1 MSQSPDLNNWSVTTR
16 ENDVMPTVDTLSTRL
31 AIHNLLAEHSAD
43 SFAEEVRAGLTAT
56 PKTLPPKYFY
66 DALGSYLFEAICQLP
81 EYYLTRAE
89 TEIFQRH
96 AAEIVTALPTLTSIA
111 EFGSGSAVK
120 SRYLI
125 AALLQQQAELHYQ
138 PIDISP
144 DILMQSAAELLK
156 NHAGLS
162 ITGYVCD
169 YLQRFPLI
177 ERRADGRVLVL
188 FLGSNI
194 GNYTTAEARALL
206 RRMRAALQPG
216 DGLLLGADLR
226 KASAILEAAYDDA
239 LGVTAAFNLNVLLRI
254 NQQLGANF
262 NLRQFAHRAV
272 FNDAQSRI
280 EIYAVSRCTQTVKL
294 SALDLEIT
302 FQAGETIHTEN
313 SHKFDAEQLASLAE
327 ASGFAPAQTWLDEG
341 KRFSSNLWLA
351 C

>member
-1 MSQSPDLNNWSVTTR
+1 MSATDS
-16 ENDVMPTVDTLSTRL
+16 LSARL
-31 AIHNLLAEHSAD
+31 RIHQLGSATSAI

-66 DALGSYLFEAICQLP
+66 DALGSHLFEAICQLP

-96 AAEIVTALPTLTSIA
+96 AAEIVSAVPQLTSLA

-120 SRYLI
+120 SRFLL
-125 AALLQQQAELHYQ
+125 AAQLKRQPELHYQ

-144 DILMQSAAELLK
+144 EILTQSAADLLEH
-156 NHAGLS
+156 HAGLS

-169 YLQRFPLI
+169 YLQQMPPL

-194 GNYTTAEARALL
+194 GNYTPAEARHVL
-206 RRMRAALQPG
+206 RQIRQTMQPG
-216 DGLLLGADLR
+216 DGFLLGADLLKER
-226 KASAILEAAYDDA
+226 AVLEAAYDDA

-254 NQQLGANF
+254 NQQLGGDF

-272 FNDAQSRI
+272 FNAEQSRV
-280 EIYAVSRCTQTVKL
+280 EIFAVSRRAQTVHIA
-294 SALDLEIT
+294 ALNLT
-302 FQAGETIHTEN
+302 LNFAAGEMIHTEN
-313 SHKFDAEQLASLAE
+313 SHKFDAAQLADLAQ
-327 ASGFAPAQTWLDEG
+327 ATGFVPAQTWLDTQ
-341 KRFSSNLWLA
+341 KQFSSNLWFA
-351 C
+351 A

>member
-1 MSQSPDLNNWSVTTR
+1 MMVEDQ
-16 ENDVMPTVDTLSTRL
+16 TRL
-31 AIHNLLAEHSAD
+31 TIHNLLSSNQANTFAD
-43 SFAEEVRAGLTAT
+43 DVRAGLMAQ

-89 TEIFQRH
+89 TQIFEQH
-96 AAEIVTALPTLTSIA
+96 AAEIVVQLPRLTSIA

-125 AALLQQQAELHYQ
+125 AAVLARQQSLHYQ

-144 DILMQSAAELLK
+144 EILRQSAKALLESY
-156 NHAGLS
+156 AGLS

-169 YLQRFPLI
+169 YLQQMPAL
-177 ERRADGRVLVL
+177 ERREDGQVLVL

-194 GNYTTAEARALL
+194 GNYTPEEARTLL
-206 RRMRAALQPG
+206 KLMRQEMQPG

-226 KASAILEAAYDDA
+226 KAKEVLEAAYDDA

-254 NQQLGANF
+254 NRELGANF
-262 NLRQFAHRAV
+262 DLKQFAHRAV
-272 FNDAQSRI
+272 FNEAQSRV
-280 EIYAVSRCTQTVKL
+280 EIHLVSRVAQTVRLDTLKL
-294 SALDLEIT
+294 NIE

-313 SHKFDAEQLASLAE
+313 SYKYDATRLVALAQSA
-327 ASGFAPAQTWLDEG
+327 GFMLVRTWLDQHG
-341 KRFSSNLWLA
+341 LFSSNLWLA
-351 C
+351 V